1 MDSSSHI
8 RPKKPLLVIGS
19 MINSGSSHPKPS
31 GYSSE
36 PKRDSR
42 NYDDRRSNN
51 LPLKKS
57 RTIVDSNNG
66 NKTVVVE
73 PDTPKLSRQ
82 YWKAGDDNEDE
93 HVPYCRN
100 DAKVKVNPQFLH
112 ANATSH
118 KCALGALVEVL
129 DNSLDEDVTPSR
141 YVDRIPDMGLE
152 NGKHRHGISFSESVS
167 GNEAGELQK
176 VKEESAKHVA
186 KLQRQKGQLESQLKE
201 SKCKIQDFEKRHKL
215 KDDSEKLVAVLIN
228 QLKQSTAKIKDL
240 EKMQNVNDDESAK
253 QVAEL
258 QRQKALLKE
267 ESKKVKDESTKQVAE
282 LQRQKALLKEESKK
296 VKDESTKQVAEL
308 QRQKE
313 LLEIESD
320 KLKQSEAK
328 NQDLEYKL
336 KNAAED
342 FFQERAHRDSTEH
355 NLKNKLREAF
365 STIHTL
371 TSKVN
376 RLESEKR

>member
-1 MDSSSHI
+1 MDSSSHIRPNSHI

-31 GYSSE
+31 GSTSGYSSE

-42 NYDDRRSNN
+42 NYDDRSNN

-66 NKTVVVE
+66 NKTVIVE

-93 HVPYCRN
+93 HVAYCRS

-112 ANATSH
+112 ANARSH
-118 KCALGALVEVL
+118 KWALGALAEVL
-129 DNSLDEDVTPSR
+129 VNFPDE
-141 YVDRIPDMGLE
+141 
-152 NGKHRHGISFSESVS
+152 
-167 GNEAGELQK
+167 
-176 VKEESAKHVA
+176 
-186 KLQRQKGQLESQLKE
+186 
-201 SKCKIQDFEKRHKL
+201 
-215 KDDSEKLVAVLIN
+215 
-228 QLKQSTAKIKDL
+228 LKQSTAKIKDL

-258 QRQKALLKE
+258 QRQKALLEE
-267 ESKKVKDESTKQVAE
+267 ESKKVKDESAKLVAE
-282 LQRQKALLKEESKK
+282 LQRQRA
-296 VKDESTKQVAEL
+296 
-308 QRQKE
+308 
-313 LLEIESD
+313 LLEIESE

-328 NQDLEYKL
+328 NQDLEFKL
-336 KNAAED
+336 MNAAED
-342 FFQERAHRDSTEH
+342 FFQERAHGDSTEH
-355 NLKNKLREAF
+355 NLRNKLREAF
-365 STIHTL
+365 ATIHTL

-376 RLESEKR
+376 RLEAEKR

>member
-1 MDSSSHI
+1 MDSSSHIRPNSHI

-19 MINSGSSHPKPS
+19 MINSGSSHPKPSGSTS

-66 NKTVVVE
+66 NKTVIVE

-82 YWKAGDDNEDE
+82 YWKAGDDDEDE
-93 HVPYCRN
+93 HVAYCRS

-112 ANATSH
+112 ANARSH
-118 KCALGALVEVL
+118 KWALGALAEVL
-129 DNSLDEDVTPSR
+129 VNSPDEDVRQPR

-152 NGKHRHGISFSESVS
+152 KDKHRHGISFSEAVS

-201 SKCKIQDFEKRHKL
+201 SKCKIQEFEKTHKL

-258 QRQKALLKE
+258 QRQKALLEE
-267 ESKKVKDESTKQVAE
+267 ESKKVKDESTKLVAE
-282 LQRQKALLKEESKK
+282 LQRQRA
-296 VKDESTKQVAEL
+296 
-308 QRQKE
+308 
-313 LLEIESD
+313 LLEIESE

-328 NQDLEYKL
+328 NQDLEFKL

-355 NLKNKLREAF
+355 NLRNKLRV
-365 STIHTL
+365 SPL
-371 TSKVN
+371 LPN
-376 RLESEKR
+376 

>member
-1 MDSSSHI
+1 MDSSSHIRPNSHI

-19 MINSGSSHPKPS
+19 MINSGSSHPKPSGSTS

-57 RTIVDSNNG
+57 RTIVDSDNG
-66 NKTVVVE
+66 NKTVIVE
-73 PDTPKLSRQ
+73 PDTPKLFRQ

-93 HVPYCRN
+93 HVAYCRS

-112 ANATSH
+112 ANARSH
-118 KCALGALVEVL
+118 KWALGALAEVL
-129 DNSLDEDVTPSR
+129 DNSPDEDVTQSR
-141 YVDRIPDMGLE
+141 YVDKIPDMGLE
-152 NGKHRHGISFSESVS
+152 NSEAVS

-201 SKCKIQDFEKRHKL
+201 SKCKIQEFEKTHKL

-258 QRQKALLKE
+258 QRQKALLEE
-267 ESKKVKDESTKQVAE
+267 ESKKVKDESTKLVAK
-282 LQRQKALLKEESKK
+282 LQRQRA
-296 VKDESTKQVAEL
+296 
-308 QRQKE
+308 
-313 LLEIESD
+313 LLEIESE

-328 NQDLEYKL
+328 NQDLEFKL
-336 KNAAED
+336 MNAAED

-355 NLKNKLREAF
+355 NLRNKLREAF
-365 STIHTL
+365 ATIHTL

-376 RLESEKR
+376 RLEAEKR

>member
-152 NGKHRHGISFSESVS
+152 NGKHRHGISESVS

-282 LQRQKALLKEESKK
+282 LQRQK
-296 VKDESTKQVAEL
+296 
-308 QRQKE
+308 E